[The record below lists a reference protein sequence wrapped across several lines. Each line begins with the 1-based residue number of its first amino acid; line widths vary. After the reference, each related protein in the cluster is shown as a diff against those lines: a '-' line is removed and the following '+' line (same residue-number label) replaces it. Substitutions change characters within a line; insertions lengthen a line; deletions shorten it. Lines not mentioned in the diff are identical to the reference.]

1 MGSYPS
7 SSEITAS
14 IKEFQGRLQSRG
26 TEEEP
31 KGMATDK
38 SAGQEESG
46 RKLKNIRL
54 LLLLFHIVN
63 ARGTHAYNFA
73 QLNSKNG

>member
-1 MGSYPS
+1 
-7 SSEITAS
+7 
-14 IKEFQGRLQSRG
+14 
-26 TEEEP
+26 
-31 KGMATDK
+31 MATDK

-46 RKLKNIRL
+46 RKLKNIGL

-73 QLNSKNG
+73 QMNSKNR